1 MPSHHPNP
9 LAMILGKHEY
19 SMSPAPEVII
29 HDINCTDDWPECVS
43 SIHPLFTRPC
53 LKHLISDDVRNA
65 LSSGACAMY
74 DELLLSPLLEI
85 EDKNVADKVDTKI
98 ADILDI
104 LLSSVQLAKSTIFLP
119 SGEVQLRSSWTSIIA
134 FLGIAVSEGVFVT

>member
-1 MPSHHPNP
+1 
-9 LAMILGKHEY
+9 
-19 SMSPAPEVII
+19 MSPAPEVII

-43 SIHPLFTRPC
+43 SIHLLFTRPC
-53 LKHLISDDVRNA
+53 PKHLISDDVRNA

-134 FLGIAVSEGVFVT
+134 FLGIALSEDAVVT

>member
-1 MPSHHPNP
+1 
-9 LAMILGKHEY
+9 
-19 SMSPAPEVII
+19 
-29 HDINCTDDWPECVS
+29 
-43 SIHPLFTRPC
+43 
-53 LKHLISDDVRNA
+53 
-65 LSSGACAMY
+65 MY

-134 FLGIAVSEGVFVT
+134 FLGIALSEDAVVT

>member
-1 MPSHHPNP
+1 
-9 LAMILGKHEY
+9 
-19 SMSPAPEVII
+19 MSPAPEVII
-29 HDINCTDDWPECVS
+29 HDINCAHDWPECVS
-43 SIHPLFTRPC
+43 NVYLSFMRPC
-53 LKHLISDDVRNA
+53 SKHLISDDVRNA
-65 LSSGACAMY
+65 LSRGARAMY

-85 EDKNVADKVDTKI
+85 EDRNTTDQTDTKI